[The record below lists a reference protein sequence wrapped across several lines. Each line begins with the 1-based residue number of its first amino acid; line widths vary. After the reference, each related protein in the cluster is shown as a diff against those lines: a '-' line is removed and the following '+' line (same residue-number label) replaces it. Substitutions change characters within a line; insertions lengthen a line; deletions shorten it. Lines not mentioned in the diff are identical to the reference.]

1 MADYQECIKLGGR
14 PARLYFSPER
24 CELSGRARQSRGC
37 VSPQTILHLRNGNAK
52 QIETKLDASLGVE
65 ARLAREDAMRKWLY
79 LPVAIVLVLFSIS
92 ERAQG
97 QARKDIRSEG
107 AKAPTEG
114 NVTREPTKPATQ
126 DSNYSIAPEDLLT
139 IDVWKEPEI
148 SRTVPVRRDGKISLP
163 LLNDLQAAGLTP
175 TQLSSEIVE
184 KLRATIVH
192 PQVTVIVAQMSSLRI
207 YILGQVTRGGAYPL
221 VPDMTVM
228 QALSIAG
235 GFTPFA
241 NLKKIYVMR
250 TENGADKKFPLN
262 YKEVIHG
269 REMQQNIHLKPGDTI
284 VVP

>member
-1 MADYQECIKLGGR
+1 MKKR
-14 PARLYFSPER
+14 F
-24 CELSGRARQSRGC
+24 
-37 VSPQTILHLRNGNAK
+37 
-52 QIETKLDASLGVE
+52 
-65 ARLAREDAMRKWLY
+65 Y
-79 LPVAIVLVLFSIS
+79 LTVAISLALFSIPAW
-92 ERAQG
+92 AQG
-97 QARKDIRSEG
+97 QTRNDIKSETPKPLTG
-107 AKAPTEG
+107 AG
-114 NVTREPTKPATQ
+114 LGSQPTKPAT
-126 DSNYSIAPEDLLT
+126 DDPNYSIAPEDVLT

-175 TQLSSEIVE
+175 TQLGAEIVE

-192 PQVTVIVAQMSSLRI
+192 PQVTVIVAQMSSPRI

-235 GFTPFA
+235 GFTPYA

-250 TENGADKKFPLN
+250 TENGSDKIFPMN
-262 YKEVIHG
+262 YKEVIGG
-269 REMQQNIHLKPGDTI
+269 RKPEQNIRLKPGDTI

>member
-1 MADYQECIKLGGR
+1 
-14 PARLYFSPER
+14 
-24 CELSGRARQSRGC
+24 
-37 VSPQTILHLRNGNAK
+37 V
-52 QIETKLDASLGVE
+52 
-65 ARLAREDAMRKWLY
+65 W
-79 LPVAIVLVLFSIS
+79 FSIS
-92 ERAQG
+92 VRAQG
-97 QARKDIRSEG
+97 QARKDIKGESAKSLTAGEVISQP
-107 AKAPTEG
+107 AKA
-114 NVTREPTKPATQ
+114 AT
-126 DSNYSIAPEDLLT
+126 DDPNYSIAPEDVLT

-175 TQLSSEIVE
+175 TQLGSEIVE

-207 YILGQVTRGGAYPL
+207 YVLGQVNRGGAYPL

-241 NLKKIYVMR
+241 NVKKIHVMR
-250 TENGADKKFPLN
+250 KGNGAAKILVVN
-262 YKEVIHG
+262 YKEVTSG
-269 REMQQNIHLKPGDTI
+269 RKPEQNIQLKPGDTI

>member
-1 MADYQECIKLGGR
+1 MRKCLYLGG
-14 PARLYFSPER
+14 A
-24 CELSGRARQSRGC
+24 
-37 VSPQTILHLRNGNAK
+37 ILA
-52 QIETKLDASLGVE
+52 A
-65 ARLAREDAMRKWLY
+65 
-79 LPVAIVLVLFSIS
+79 LPIS
-92 ERAQG
+92 VQAQG
-97 QARKDIRSEG
+97 QTRKGTRSEETRMLTAG
-107 AKAPTEG
+107 NDAPQ
-114 NVTREPTKPATQ
+114 PTKPATV
-126 DSNYSIAPEDLLT
+126 DPNYSIAPEDVLI

-175 TQLSSEIVE
+175 TQLGSEITE
-184 KLRATIVH
+184 KLRANIIH

-250 TENGADKKFPLN
+250 AENGTDKIFPVN
-262 YKEVIHG
+262 YREVIRG
-269 REMQQNIHLKPGDTI
+269 RQMEQNIRLKPGDTI

>member
-1 MADYQECIKLGGR
+1 
-14 PARLYFSPER
+14 
-24 CELSGRARQSRGC
+24 
-37 VSPQTILHLRNGNAK
+37 
-52 QIETKLDASLGVE
+52 
-65 ARLAREDAMRKWLY
+65 MRKWLY

-221 VPDMTVM
+221 VPEMTVM